1 MLLRRRKRSYIR
13 AVENTAPV
21 HAIDKPIEKEELVIK
36 EEKVQNEPIIYTRTI
51 INRMNVEALKEL
63 SLKSGLEIGEGESGA
78 SMKRRLIDLLVV

>member
-1 MLLRRRKRSYIR
+1 MLLRRRKRSYIG
-13 AVENTAPV
+13 AVKNTAPV
-21 HAIDKPIEKEELVIK
+21 PVIDEPIEKEELVIK
-36 EEKVQNEPIIYTRTI
+36 EEKVQNEPIVYTRTI

>member
-1 MLLRRRKRSYIR
+1 MLLRRRNRSYIG
-13 AVENTAPV
+13 AVKNTAPV
-21 HAIDKPIEKEELVIK
+21 SIIDKPIEKEVLVIK
-36 EEKVQNEPIIYTRTI
+36 EETQNEQIVYTRTI